1 MITKL
6 PKNFELDRYGLRMR
20 LVREEDA
27 EFILSL
33 RTNPKLSKFIH
44 PTEND
49 LVKQCAYIN
58 NYRLKESLGVDY
70 YFIFF
75 LHAEPVGVARIYNIE
90 DTTFTFGSWVF
101 KEGLPYWVS
110 IAGAIISREIAFET
124 LGKAKELEVDGTHED
139 NKGVIS
145 FSRMLGMDF
154 NDYKMDTKG
163 KYLIGFMLK
172 EDFENNKQR
181 FIRTFPNK

>member
-1 MITKL
+1 MKRL
-6 PKNFELDRYGLRMR
+6 PENFNTDRYGLH
-20 LVREEDA
+20 VRFVCEEDA
-27 EFILSL
+27 EFIVKL
-33 RTNPKLSKFIH
+33 RTNPKLSRFIH
-44 PTEND
+44 HTENNV
-49 LVKQCAYIN
+49 LKQRAYIN
-58 NYRLKESLGVDY
+58 SYKQRERIGTDY
-70 YFIFF
+70 YFMFI
-75 LHAEPVGVARIYNIE
+75 LHEEPVGVARIYNIE

-124 LGKAKELEVDGTHED
+124 LGKEKELEVDGTHEN